1 MHEHCMAF
9 PSITGD
15 KKGVNAQRKNTC
27 TQMRIKTSLEAHEPE
42 TKLEATNFLKS
53 TRMEDEQFQARLQR
67 LDRDILYF
75 QHILEEAPQR
85 ERREIRRQ
93 LLAALREKKTLLE
106 RQKELSRTKIEQKNL
121 ENERMARV
129 LEVLERRRNEQN

>member
-1 MHEHCMAF
+1 
-9 PSITGD
+9 
-15 KKGVNAQRKNTC
+15 
-27 TQMRIKTSLEAHEPE
+27 
-42 TKLEATNFLKS
+42 
-53 TRMEDEQFQARLQR
+53 MEDEQFQARLQR

-129 LEVLERRRNEQN
+129 LEVLERRRNDRTEQS

>member
-1 MHEHCMAF
+1 
-9 PSITGD
+9 
-15 KKGVNAQRKNTC
+15 
-27 TQMRIKTSLEAHEPE
+27 
-42 TKLEATNFLKS
+42 
-53 TRMEDEQFQARLQR
+53 MEDEQFQARLQR

-129 LEVLERRRNEQN
+129 LEVLERRRNEQSWKCMAFPCTKKVSLKKGKENSETKPELLYFKANDFENKRIQNSNVSLNFNY